1 MTKFPVNIVY
11 LCANPGLD
19 LDRMLGP
26 KIHIQAILRGLKS
39 QNINPTLVAVQK
51 SGSVQNYNEFETV
64 ILPHRYLRGFVHR
77 IVPYTGIIDSLRIFL
92 KIIALNRTKHLAM
105 IHERYT
111 GLSWGGV
118 LAAKWLRIP
127 LILQMVGPGIEEK
140 ALQLN
145 PLKPSRRWLALFNQK
160 YLLANC
166 DHLILVSKLIAS
178 FIYEKRGW
186 KLPRNSILING
197 AELPEPLTAE
207 EKFTIRHQF
216 GAETRPLFI
225 YSGSLYRWYGT
236 LDLVKA
242 FHLALQKRPELKL
255 IIIGSG
261 DAEQEIHNY
270 IQSHHLNNS
279 IFMTGVLTHDLQLK
293 YVQSADFCLVYYP
306 GEPTYHGSS
315 TKAMECMASG
325 HSVICTPHMLEI
337 IEDGVT
343 GFMSK
348 TSEPEDFANKI
359 IEALANPE
367 KARVV
372 AENGRQQI
380 TSRYL
385 WKYYLKSLTDIYFS
399 LVERH

>member
-1 MTKFPVNIVY
+1 MTESPVNIVY

-51 SGSVQNYNEFETV
+51 SDSVQNYAEFETV

-77 IVPYTGIIDSLRIFL
+77 IVPYTGIVDSLLIFL
-92 KIIALNRTKHLAM
+92 KILALNRSKHFAL

-118 LAAKWLRIP
+118 LAAKFLRIP

-145 PLKPSRRWLALFNQK
+145 PLKPSKRWLALLNQK
-160 YLLANC
+160 FLFAHSN
-166 DHLILVSKLIAS
+166 HLILVSKLIAS
-178 FIYEKRGW
+178 FIYQKRGW
-186 KLPRNSILING
+186 KLPKYSVILNG
-197 AELPEPLTAE
+197 ADIPEPLASAE
-207 EKFTIRHQF
+207 KMAIRRQF
-216 GAETRPLFI
+216 GAENRPLFI

-242 FHLALQKRPELKL
+242 FHLALQKRPDLKFL
-255 IIIGSG
+255 IIGSG

-306 GEPTYHGSS
+306 GEPTYQGSS

-348 TSEPEDFANKI
+348 TSAPEDFAARLL
-359 IEALANPE
+359 EAVQNPE
-367 KARVV
+367 LAHKV
-372 AENGRQQI
+372 AENARQQI
-380 TSRYL
+380 ASRYL
-385 WKYYLKSLTDIYFS
+385 WKHYFQQLVDIYQS
-399 LVERH
+399 VLN